1 MVCRR
6 RRPSSSD
13 RSYQSQCFAVVGRR
27 HRTAR
32 GRATRERPSKTNE
45 TSPPPGWNVRRAY
58 ECPRESRCEMM
69 LSPDDDR
76 LVTYVRETGR
86 RCAYNSTRARRWRE
100 KRLVR
105 LVRTDIRNDRFFFFF
120 YFYTKLPASW
130 SVSRGTVVKNA
141 VYTMSRRI
149 RSRRRGQRPRSDATR
164 ASRRRTWR
172 LRAIG
177 RRATLTS
184 AYCPARQCRRNE
196 CTRRRRRRHASIIDD
211 DFRFFFSPRQMVDVS

>member
-105 LVRTDIRNDRFFFFF
+105 LVRTDIRNDRFFFFLF
-120 YFYTKLPASW
+120 LHETPGVVVGISRDRREKCRVHDVTAN
-130 SVSRGTVVKNA
+130 SVALTGTETEK
-141 VYTMSRRI
+141 RR
-149 RSRRRGQRPRSDATR
+149 DAR
-164 ASRRRTWR
+164 
-172 LRAIG
+172 
-177 RRATLTS
+177 
-184 AYCPARQCRRNE
+184 
-196 CTRRRRRRHASIIDD
+196 
-211 DFRFFFSPRQMVDVS
+211 